1 MTYYTRTYGSSLHL
15 NNPNLAWQYPT
26 QPFLDR
32 FGIPINKLTFGLEE
46 FNFNPFLVEN
56 KMAYIPSFGT
66 FRTYPRSPI
75 NELRLMYRIDGAQRF
90 CYVHYA
96 TLYNVKSFEDN
107 DIPYLQN
114 LLNPQIPLIYFRPE
128 SHQFFGQDFPLFEQK
143 INDLNNSQFIASNH
157 LNSSFLV
164 NVKYEKLEVL
174 SKSVKCNLRASY
186 ASNLY
191 RDVIYPCNC

>member
-1 MTYYTRTYGSSLHL
+1 MTIYTRTYGSVVHL

-26 QPFLDR
+26 QPLLDK

-75 NELRLMYRIDGAQRF
+75 KELRLMYRIQSAQRF

-96 TLYNVKSFEDN
+96 TLHNVIAFLDN
-107 DIPYLQN
+107 DIPYLHN
-114 LLNPQIPLIYFRPE
+114 LLTPQIPLIYFRPE

-164 NVKYEKLEVL
+164 NAKYEKLEVL
-174 SKSVKCNLRASY
+174 SKSVKCNLRASF

-191 RDVIYPCNC
+191 KDVIYPCNC

>member
-1 MTYYTRTYGSSLHL
+1 MTYYTRTYGSSWHI

-26 QPFLDR
+26 QPLLDR

-75 NELRLMYRIDGAQRF
+75 NELRLMYRIQSPQRF

-96 TLYNVKSFEDN
+96 TLYNVKSYADN

-114 LLNPQIPLIYFRPE
+114 LLNPQIPFIYFRPE
-128 SHQFFGQDFPLFEQK
+128 SHQFFGQDYPLFEQK
-143 INDLNNSQFIASNH
+143 IIDLHNVQFIARNH

-164 NVKYEKLEVL
+164 NVKYDKLEIL
-174 SKSVKCNLRASY
+174 SEPGRCNSRAAR
-186 ASNLY
+186 ASNLII
-191 RDVIYPCNC
+191 DVIYPCNC